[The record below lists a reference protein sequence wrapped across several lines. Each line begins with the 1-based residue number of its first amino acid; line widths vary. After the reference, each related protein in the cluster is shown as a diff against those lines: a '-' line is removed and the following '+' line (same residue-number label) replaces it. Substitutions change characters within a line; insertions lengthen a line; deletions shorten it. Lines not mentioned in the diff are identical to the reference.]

1 MKQKSIEKIPYLTLP
16 KCSREKSVKYV
27 GVTAVI
33 EIGGEAHLFLE
44 VYQNIQEAR
53 QIPAV
58 RIVVAPKDYGAYF
71 PEQSVW
77 KKRKIRDDTWN
88 AERLIWQSEK
98 GYKSNEELAKET
110 ILCGAEDQERI
121 EQYCQDVNVWN
132 RKYWWE
138 LICRKQEQIQT
149 NENYNRRKRKAERR
163 ERALKERAENTP
175 KLPEERI
182 RQYAAALWQGELWH
196 RLYYKKHG
204 SRVTVACSACGGVAD
219 RRWKPGQ
226 SYESQ
231 FESCIQEPRQ
241 GEYGHCPLCKA
252 WGKYIPQGKTKAE
265 HEERK
270 YVYLGQKYKEK
281 GAVIR
286 YIVLARVWALELMSG
301 DQGLE
306 ISGAGERLEV
316 TEIAR
321 AYFEPEKS
329 VQTDYHKYSFYT
341 NQIFWDDCNLCGNS
355 NINIEAGSVMP
366 ETYKNL
372 QGTFLQ
378 HSALREFVDAE
389 SKVKAIDYLER
400 YVHTPQIEM
409 LTKMG
414 MFRIVNQLIL
424 CRYGIVASASARNP
438 AEFLGIRKDRVKLL
452 RERQGDLALLEAA
465 QMERRREARWTNGQL
480 EALAELRIKS
490 ANMTAALQYMS
501 LQKLLNRIRKYAGC
515 EYGTGCSRAEA
526 RLRDTAV
533 RYLDYLEIRQALGY
547 DLHNT
552 VYQHPRDLNRAHDR
566 MVWEQNEKEQDKR
579 LEKVKILYSGI
590 RQTYRQ
596 LRGRYYYERE
606 DYVIRPA
613 RSAEE
618 IVMEGRL
625 LHHCV
630 GGDRYLEGHND
641 GHSYILLLRHKDEPE
656 KPYIT
661 VEISPDT
668 NRICQWYGVRD
679 TKPEKEKIERWLKSY
694 TAWLATQAAG
704 DGAPRQR
711 IIA

>member
-1 MKQKSIEKIPYLTLP
+1 
-16 KCSREKSVKYV
+16 
-27 GVTAVI
+27 
-33 EIGGEAHLFLE
+33 
-44 VYQNIQEAR
+44 
-53 QIPAV
+53 
-58 RIVVAPKDYGAYF
+58 
-71 PEQSVW
+71 
-77 KKRKIRDDTWN
+77 
-88 AERLIWQSEK
+88 
-98 GYKSNEELAKET
+98 
-110 ILCGAEDQERI
+110 
-121 EQYCQDVNVWN
+121 
-132 RKYWWE
+132 
-138 LICRKQEQIQT
+138 
-149 NENYNRRKRKAERR
+149 
-163 ERALKERAENTP
+163 
-175 KLPEERI
+175 
-182 RQYAAALWQGELWH
+182 
-196 RLYYKKHG
+196 
-204 SRVTVACSACGGVAD
+204 
-219 RRWKPGQ
+219 
-226 SYESQ
+226 
-231 FESCIQEPRQ
+231 
-241 GEYGHCPLCKA
+241 
-252 WGKYIPQGKTKAE
+252 
-265 HEERK
+265 
-270 YVYLGQKYKEK
+270 
-281 GAVIR
+281 
-286 YIVLARVWALELMSG
+286 
-301 DQGLE
+301 
-306 ISGAGERLEV
+306 
-316 TEIAR
+316 
-321 AYFEPEKS
+321 
-329 VQTDYHKYSFYT
+329 
-341 NQIFWDDCNLCGNS
+341 
-355 NINIEAGSVMP
+355 
-366 ETYKNL
+366 
-372 QGTFLQ
+372 
-378 HSALREFVDAE
+378 
-389 SKVKAIDYLER
+389 
-400 YVHTPQIEM
+400 
-409 LTKMG
+409 
-414 MFRIVNQLIL
+414 
-424 CRYGIVASASARNP
+424 
-438 AEFLGIRKDRVKLL
+438 
-452 RERQGDLALLEAA
+452 
-465 QMERRREARWTNGQL
+465 MERRREARWTNGQL